1 MSSVAGLFW
10 HQHVE
15 PLGFTLIIIVVFFFS
30 LLLEVWFDVRV
41 YALCLAFGF

>member
-15 PLGFTLIIIVVFFFS
+15 PLGFTLIIIVVFFFFFATGGM
-30 LLLEVWFDVRV
+30 V
-41 YALCLAFGF
+41 